1 MQQELFLG
9 SVANGYC
16 HIHNE
21 PMRLLGNGDG
31 RMRYE
36 CPLCRA
42 AGRTRHKEL
51 VARLERGDFEG
62 MTRDGIRVGPQ
73 ARRLIDPKLLDAY
86 DNYKKEKRKKWN
98 IKRRCHLRLKY
109 DITEEDYERMYEEQ
123 GGHCKICGAK
133 KKLLYIDHCHKT
145 GKVRGLLCNHC
156 NTGLGLLK
164 DNVENLRSAIA
175 YLEAA

>member
-21 PMRLLGNGDG
+21 PMRLVKNGDG

-51 VARLERGDFEG
+51 VARLERQDFEG
-62 MTRDGIRVGPQ
+62 MGRIGPQ

-86 DNYKKEKRKKWN
+86 DNHKKDKK
-98 IKRRCHLRLKY
+98 KKYRLTRCSRLQLKY
-109 DITEEDYERMYEEQ
+109 EITQEDYSRMYEEQ
-123 GGHCKICGAK
+123 EGRCKICGAK
-133 KKLLYIDHCHKT
+133 KDLLHVDHCHKT
-145 GKVRGLLCNHC
+145 GKVRGLLCEHC
-156 NTGLGLLK
+156 NPGLGYFK
-164 DNVENLRSAIA
+164 DNVEALRSAIA